1 MIAASANVRTQHAG
15 EWGRL
20 LGAIGLERDHTGTRF
35 AADGAVTLEP
45 GPGEECGLAILTS
58 FAADAAERLR
68 AAGVASSAE
77 RDGSVLVRPASGPSF
92 VLSPPTGSPA
102 RVDGGL
108 TVMPIWY
115 GPELDELRRTLT
127 ALGLRESLAADSGV
141 WSEFDAPDG
150 GRVALHAD
158 ADPRVELAFSCR
170 GDLDALSASL
180 RRAGFPA
187 DVVDEA
193 YNRTV
198 HVRTPDGGT
207 LHLNGP
213 IEDLYGFHRV
223 G

>member
-1 MIAASANVRTQHAG
+1 MG

-20 LGAIGLERDHTGTRF
+20 FDAVGLERDHTGARF
-35 AADGAVTLEP
+35 TADGSVTLERA
-45 GPGEECGLAILTS
+45 GVEEFALVILTS
-58 FAADAAERLR
+58 SATDAAERLR
-68 AAGVASSAE
+68 AAGVASSTE
-77 RDGSVLVRPASGPSF
+77 RDGSVIVRPASGPSF
-92 VLSPPTGSPA
+92 LLSPPTGGPA
-102 RVDGGL
+102 RVDGHL

-115 GPELDELRRTLT
+115 GPELDELRRTLA

-141 WSEFDAPDG
+141 WYEFDAPDG

-170 GDLDALSASL
+170 GDLDALSTSL
-180 RRAGFPA
+180 RQAGFDA

-198 HVRTPDGGT
+198 HVRTPGGGS

>member
-1 MIAASANVRTQHAG
+1 MG

-20 LGAIGLERDHTGTRF
+20 LEAVGLERDHTGARF
-35 AADGAVTLEP
+35 TADGSVTLERAAV
-45 GPGEECGLAILTS
+45 EESALVILTS
-58 FAADAAERLR
+58 CATDAAERLR
-68 AAGVASSAE
+68 AAGVASSTE
-77 RDGSVLVRPASGPSF
+77 RGSVIVRPASGPSF
-92 VLSPPTGSPA
+92 VLSPPTGGPA
-102 RVDGGL
+102 RADGHL
-108 TVMPIWY
+108 TVMPICY
-115 GPELDELRRTLT
+115 GPELDELRLTLT

-141 WSEFDAPDG
+141 WYEFDAPEG

-170 GDLDALSASL
+170 GDLDALSDSV
-180 RRAGFPA
+180 RQAGFDA

-198 HVRTPDGGT
+198 HVRTPGGGS